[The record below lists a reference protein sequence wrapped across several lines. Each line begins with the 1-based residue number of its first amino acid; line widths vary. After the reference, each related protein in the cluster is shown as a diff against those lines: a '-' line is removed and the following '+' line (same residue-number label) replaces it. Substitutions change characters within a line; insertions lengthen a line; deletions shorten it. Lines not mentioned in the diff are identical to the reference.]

1 MHIIKP
7 LSAAIALTIAVSGAN
22 AQLVLEEITVTATKK
37 AESLQDI
44 AVAVTAFSSSDVQDA
59 GIQSASDVAVLTP
72 SLNINNN
79 VSPFSSRMSIR
90 GIGTSGSSFLEPSV
104 GVFVDGV
111 YLNKAGLGLS
121 DLADIERIE
130 VLQGPQGTLYGKNTN
145 AGALVVTTKSPNM
158 ESFEGHIEATVGNY
172 DMRKA
177 TFSASAPIVDNLAYR
192 ISGNTHSRDGYLEN
206 KAGEDLNDADEW
218 NITGKLLWEPSEALS
233 VQLTLSDVRR
243 DMNCC
248 SPDSVNNDPRVN
260 QEAMAQGIAVDSDN
274 DPFDYVT
281 SQSTPS
287 TFEQDSSTASLAV
300 TFDQDWGTLTSITA
314 WDEYEIERYQETSRG
329 PLSMIAMDEPMSGDS
344 FSQELRID
352 FDTENAEHTVGLFY
366 YTQETQ
372 EGLGRTQAYSSI
384 GSDFLNIGSQVSSF
398 GPLLAFLATA
408 NDAAF
413 RDNRYE
419 TDTLAVFGR
428 STWHLNDQWDV
439 TAGLRYSDET
449 KDADLYHYSYSE
461 STATV
466 APHLLPAPVLAG
478 LAAQGLT
485 LPTSF
490 GELATSNVNAS
501 LTRESKNVDWLL
513 STSYHLN
520 DETLI
525 YVSVSTGTKS
535 GGFNGNN
542 GAGDDP
548 TSREFNDEDTT
559 NYELGL
565 KSTLLD
571 GRVRINSTLFN
582 TQISEYQVMA
592 QQASGLGTFAD
603 NQGEVEVIG
612 LDTQID
618 AMLLA
623 NLTVSAGVQY
633 LDKYEVVDGPS
644 AGQQLA
650 FAAQWSGNVS
660 ATAVFPLEQ
669 GQIFVRGDYS
679 FMGDHLTNVSSN
691 PVESR
696 DIQNRETLNL
706 NVGWRVDDHITLTAW
721 AKNLTGSDY
730 AGQTLDT
737 FPLTNTESYFLAPPR
752 TYGITARYDFH

>member
-1 MHIIKP
+1 MRIIKP
-7 LSAAIALTIAVSGAN
+7 LSAAIALTIAASGAQ
-22 AQLVLEEITVTATKK
+22 AQMALEEIIVTATKK

-44 AVAVTAFSSSDVQDA
+44 AVAVTAFSSGDIQDA
-59 GIQSASDVAVLTP
+59 GIQSAGDVAVLTP
-72 SLNINNN
+72 SLNINSNI
-79 VSPFSSRMSIR
+79 SPFSSRMSIR
-90 GIGTSGSSFLEPSV
+90 GIGTTGSSFLEPSV

-121 DLADIERIE
+121 DLADLERIE

-145 AGALVVTTKSPNM
+145 AGALVVTTKGPNM
-158 ESFEGHIEATVGNY
+158 ESFEAHLETTLGNY
-172 DMRKA
+172 NMRKA
-177 TFSASAPIVDNLAYR
+177 TFSASAPIADNLAYR
-192 ISGNTHSRDGYLEN
+192 ISGNTHTRDGYLTN

-218 NITGKLLWEPSEALS
+218 NITGKLLWEPSEELA

-248 SPDSVNNDPRVN
+248 SPDSVNNGSAVN
-260 QEAMAQGIAVDSDN
+260 QEAIAQGIAVDSEN

-314 WDEYEIERYQETSRG
+314 WDEYDIERFQDASRG
-329 PLSMIAMDEPMSGDS
+329 PLSIITIDEPMSGDS
-344 FSQELRID
+344 FSQEIRVDIV
-352 FDTENAEHTVGLFY
+352 TENAEHTVGLFY

-372 EGLGRTQAYSSI
+372 EGLGRTQAYSGI
-384 GSDFLNIGSQVSSF
+384 GSDFMNIGGQNF
-398 GPLLAFLATA
+398 GPSLALLATE
-408 NDAAF
+408 NDSSF

-419 TDTLAVFGR
+419 TETLAVFGR
-428 STWHLNDQWDV
+428 SNWQLTDQWDMTV
-439 TAGLRYSDET
+439 GLRYSDES
-449 KDADLYHYSYSE
+449 KDADLYHLTYSE
-461 STATV
+461 
-466 APHLLPAPVLAG
+466 APLAMVPSPLPSFILDA
-478 LAAQGLT
+478 LAAQGIVA
-485 LPTSF
+485 PTSF
-490 GELATSNVNAS
+490 GELATSNVDAS
-501 LTRESKNVDWLL
+501 LTRESKSIDWLL

-525 YVSVSTGTKS
+525 YASVSTGTKS

-548 TSREFNDEDTT
+548 TSREFNDEETI

-592 QQASGLGTFAD
+592 QQTSGLGTFAE

-612 LDTQID
+612 LDTQLD

-633 LDKYEVVDGPS
+633 LDKYELVDGPS

-650 FAAQWSGNVS
+650 FAPQWSGNLS

-691 PVESR
+691 PIESR

-721 AKNLTGSDY
+721 AKNLTASDY

-752 TYGITARYDFH
+752 TYGVTARYDFH